1 MTEENRYHHSTE
13 KLAAALMNLYY
24 QRRQNDVSVT
34 QLTREPERQ
43 KAVVLSPRSKSVTF
57 GNYINLAQMLI
68 SIILIVVVLLQTR
81 GTDVGAAFGGGGGGG
96 STFRT
101 RRGLEKTLF
110 QLTIVLAVIFVG
122 ISALSVHYG
131 R

>member
-1 MTEENRYHHSTE
+1 M
-13 KLAAALMNLYY
+13 
-24 QRRQNDVSVT
+24 
-34 QLTREPERQ
+34 
-43 KAVVLSPRSKSVTF
+43 TF

-68 SIILIVVVLLQTR
+68 SIILIVVLLLQTR
-81 GTDVGAAFGGGGGGG
+81 GTDMGAAFGGGSSG

-110 QLTIVLAVIFVG
+110 QLTIVLAVIFVA
-122 ISALSVHYG
+122 ISALSVQYG